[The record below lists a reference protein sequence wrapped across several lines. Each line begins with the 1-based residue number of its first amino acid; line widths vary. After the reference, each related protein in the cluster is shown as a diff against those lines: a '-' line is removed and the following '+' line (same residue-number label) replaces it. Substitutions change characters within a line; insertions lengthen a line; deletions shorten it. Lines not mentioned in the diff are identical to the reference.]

1 MEWEIKPE
9 EYRYILG
16 DFIRSGIHIKY
27 NKHTINGK
35 PSVIDMD
42 GKNLTTYPN
51 SKTILFPYITGRQY
65 QVYKEY
71 HIVSSENDS

>member
-51 SKTILFPYITGRQY
+51 SKTRFYNGIPLGDADTLVGT
-65 QVYKEY
+65 V
-71 HIVSSENDS
+71 NALLWL